1 MNKER
6 IYLLLSPI
14 LPVIFSLIVISYG
27 TSEFIAKSSIFFL
40 FSTGEPYIILV
51 LIFWFLYWRKPTR
64 SIRKTILKLPIY
76 NIPGQTLYWG
86 IVLKTEVQD
95 FLNLSLIKIMLLLI
109 LGSLLYLYLWVLLVY
124 LADRYVFNKQ

>member
-1 MNKER
+1 VNKER
-6 IYLLLSPI
+6 IYLLLSPV
-14 LPVIFSLIVISYG
+14 LPVIFSLLVISYG
-27 TSEFIAKSSIFFL
+27 SRELIAKSSIFFL

-64 SIRKTILKLPIY
+64 IIRKTIIKLPLY

-86 IVLKTEVQD
+86 FVLKTEVRD
-95 FLNLSLIKIMLLLI
+95 FLNLSLINTVLLLI

-124 LADRYVFNKQ
+124 LADRYVFNQE